1 MKVDKFN
8 DIFEL
13 YYKLSLKVA
22 YSVINDKILSEDVAQ
37 DVFLTMFFKLDEI
50 EEEYAKAWV
59 LSYSRRMAVDF
70 CRKSYNRHEFATDKW
85 LESSERSWDHNPEE
99 MMIRKEACR
108 RKLDIFIRL
117 KQKNEVWFDLIRRT
131 VVNEENPVSV
141 ASDYGISVAYM
152 RTQISRARHWM
163 RKEFDSEW
171 DD

>member
-1 MKVDKFN
+1 MKVEKF
-8 DIFEL
+8 DEIFERL
-13 YYKLSLKVA
+13 YKLSLKAA
-22 YSVINDKILSEDVAQ
+22 YSVINDKVLSEDIAQ

-70 CRKSYNRHEFATDKW
+70 CRKSYNRHEFATEQWPNSSDRGW
-85 LESSERSWDHNPEE
+85 ESNPEDLV
-99 MMIRKEACR
+99 IRRETCR

-117 KQKNEVWFDLIRRT
+117 KQKNEVWFELIRRI

-163 RKEFDSEW
+163 RRELEQED
-171 DD
+171 